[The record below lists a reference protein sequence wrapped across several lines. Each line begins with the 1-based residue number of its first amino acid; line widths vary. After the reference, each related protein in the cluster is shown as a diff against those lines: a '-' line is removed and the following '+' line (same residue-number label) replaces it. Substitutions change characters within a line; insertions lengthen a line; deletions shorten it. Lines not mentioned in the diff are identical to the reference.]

1 MSNQTSDNNKRI
13 AKNTLLLY
21 VRMLFTMAVS
31 LFTSRVILN
40 TLGVEDYG
48 INNVVGGIV
57 TMFSVLSGSL
67 SSSIS
72 RFITFELGKGNI
84 ERLKTIFSTGVN
96 IQLGMSVL
104 IIIIAE
110 AVGIWF
116 LNAKMNIP
124 ADRMVAANWV
134 FQCAIL
140 TFVLNLLSVPYNAA
154 IIAHEKMSA
163 FAYISV
169 VEVTLKLIIVYMLT
183 ISPFDRLKT
192 YAVLLLCVGAVIR
205 FIYGYYCKRHFEE
218 CTYHLVFDKPVL
230 KEMTGFAG
238 WNFLGNGS
246 YMLNTQGVNI
256 LMNLYFGVAVN
267 AARGIATQVDAAL
280 KQFVNNFTT
289 AVNPQITKSYAQGD
303 LDYMHKLVCRSA
315 KFSAFL
321 MLFFAIPILLETQSI
336 LTIWLKTVP
345 EYAAIF
351 LQLIIISSF
360 VDTVLANSLVTS
372 MFATGNIKRYQIIVT
387 TIGCL
392 GFPFSWIAFQL
403 GFQPEIAYVLYFII
417 YTVLLGVRLYLLKDM
432 VKLPVM
438 MYVREVLYRVL
449 PVMIICFIIPM
460 IIRYSMQEGW
470 MRLILLCLV
479 STIVTA
485 VVEYSIGL
493 TKNERKFIVDKINNK
508 IINNNIKDKYL
519 KMKELLTKFVGWVK
533 TDNFYQ
539 YPCAFCLCYNKQVIN
554 NKQEAWR

>member
-1 MSNQTSDNNKRI
+1 MSNQTLDNNKRI

-169 VEVTLKLIIVYMLT
+169 VEVSLKLIIVYMLM
-183 ISPFDRLKT
+183 ISPFDRLET
-192 YAVLLLCVGAVIR
+192 YAVLLLLVGAVIR
-205 FIYGYYCKRHFEE
+205 FIYGCYCKRHFEE
-218 CTYHLVFDKPVL
+218 CTYHFVFDKPVL

-238 WNFLGNGS
+238 WNFLGNGA

-267 AARGIATQVDAAL
+267 AARGVATQVDAAL

-321 MLFFAIPILLETQSI
+321 MMFFTVPIILETNTI

-345 EYAAIF
+345 DYAVIF
-351 LQLIIISSF
+351 LQWIIISSF
-360 VDTVLANSLVTS
+360 MDTVLANSLVTS
-372 MFATGNIKRYQIIVT
+372 MFATGKIKRYQIIVT
-387 TIGCL
+387 TVGCL
-392 GFPFSWIAFQL
+392 VFPLSWIAFKL
-403 GFQPEIAYVLYFII
+403 GFEPQVGYILYFII
-417 YTVLLGVRLYLLKDM
+417 YTILLFVRLYLLKDM

-438 MYVREVLYRVL
+438 MYIREVLYKLV
-449 PVMIICFIIPM
+449 PVIVVGFAIPGILILTM
-460 IIRYSMQEGW
+460 DAGW
-470 MRLILLCLV
+470 LRLILVCLLSV
-479 STIVTA
+479 LVTA
-485 VVEYSIGL
+485 ASEYFIGL
-493 TKNERKFIVDKINNK
+493 SNKEKDFVAEKIKLVIGK
-508 IINNNIKDKYL
+508 IKK
-519 KMKELLTKFVGWVK
+519 
-533 TDNFYQ
+533 
-539 YPCAFCLCYNKQVIN
+539 
-554 NKQEAWR
+554 

>member
-116 LNAKMNIP
+116 LNSKMNIP
-124 ADRMVAANWV
+124 TDRMVAANWV

-169 VEVTLKLIIVYMLT
+169 VEVSLKLIIVYMLM
-183 ISPFDRLKT
+183 ISPFDRLET
-192 YAVLLLCVGAVIR
+192 YAVLLLLVGAVIR

-218 CTYHLVFDKPVL
+218 CTYHFVFDTPVL

-238 WNFLGNGS
+238 WNFLGNGA

-321 MLFFAIPILLETQSI
+321 MMFFAVPIILETNTI

-345 EYAAIF
+345 DYAVIF
-351 LQLIIISSF
+351 LQWIIISSF
-360 VDTVLANSLVTS
+360 MDTVLANSLVTS
-372 MFATGNIKRYQIIVT
+372 MFATGKIKRYQIIVT
-387 TIGCL
+387 TVGCL
-392 GFPFSWIAFQL
+392 VFPLSWIAFKL
-403 GFQPEIAYVLYFII
+403 GFEPQVGYILYFII
-417 YTVLLGVRLYLLKDM
+417 YTILLFVRLYLLKDM

-438 MYVREVLYRVL
+438 MYIREVLYKL
-449 PVMIICFIIPM
+449 APIIVVGFSIPGILILTM
-460 IIRYSMQEGW
+460 DAGW
-470 MRLILLCLV
+470 LRLILVCLLSV
-479 STIVTA
+479 LVTA
-485 VVEYSIGL
+485 ASEYFIGL
-493 TKNERKFIVDKINNK
+493 SNKEKNFVAEKIKLVIGK
-508 IINNNIKDKYL
+508 IKK
-519 KMKELLTKFVGWVK
+519 
-533 TDNFYQ
+533 
-539 YPCAFCLCYNKQVIN
+539 
-554 NKQEAWR
+554 

>member
-48 INNVVGGIV
+48 IYNVVGGIV

-169 VEVTLKLIIVYMLT
+169 VEVSLKLIIVYMLM
-183 ISPFDRLKT
+183 ISPFDRLET
-192 YAVLLLCVGAVIR
+192 YAVLLLLVGAVIR

-218 CTYHLVFDKPVL
+218 CTYHFVFDKPVL

-238 WNFLGNGS
+238 WNFLGNGA

-321 MLFFAIPILLETQSI
+321 MMFFAVPIILETNTI

-345 EYAAIF
+345 DYAVIF
-351 LQLIIISSF
+351 LQWIIISSF
-360 VDTVLANSLVTS
+360 MDTVLANSLVTS
-372 MFATGNIKRYQIIVT
+372 MFATGKIKRYQIIVT
-387 TIGCL
+387 TVGCL
-392 GFPFSWIAFQL
+392 VFPLSWIAFKL
-403 GFQPEIAYVLYFII
+403 GFEPQVGYILYFFI
-417 YTVLLGVRLYLLKDM
+417 YTILLFVRLYLLKDM

-438 MYVREVLYRVL
+438 MYIREVLYKL
-449 PVMIICFIIPM
+449 APVIVVGFAIPGILILTM
-460 IIRYSMQEGW
+460 DAGW
-470 MRLILLCLV
+470 LRLILVCLLSV
-479 STIVTA
+479 LVTA
-485 VVEYSIGL
+485 ASEYFIGL
-493 TKNERKFIVDKINNK
+493 SNKEKDFVAEKIKLVIGK
-508 IINNNIKDKYL
+508 IKK
-519 KMKELLTKFVGWVK
+519 
-533 TDNFYQ
+533 
-539 YPCAFCLCYNKQVIN
+539 
-554 NKQEAWR
+554 

>member
-116 LNAKMNIP
+116 LNTKMNIP
-124 ADRMVAANWV
+124 TDRMVAANWV

-218 CTYHLVFDKPVL
+218 CTYHFVFDKPVL

-238 WNFLGNGS
+238 WNFLGNGA

-303 LDYMHKLVCRSA
+303 LAYMHKLVCRSA

-321 MLFFAIPILLETQSI
+321 MMFFAVPIILETNTI

-345 EYAAIF
+345 DYAVIF
-351 LQLIIISSF
+351 LQWIIISSF
-360 VDTVLANSLVTS
+360 MDTVLANSLVTS
-372 MFATGNIKRYQIIVT
+372 MFATGKIKRYQIIVT
-387 TIGCL
+387 TVGCL
-392 GFPFSWIAFQL
+392 VFPLSWIAFKL
-403 GFQPEIAYVLYFII
+403 GFEPQVGYILYFII
-417 YTVLLGVRLYLLKDM
+417 YTILLFVRLYLLKDM

-438 MYVREVLYRVL
+438 MYIREVLYKL
-449 PVMIICFIIPM
+449 APIIVVGFSIPGILILTM
-460 IIRYSMQEGW
+460 DAGW
-470 MRLILLCLV
+470 LRLILVCLLSV
-479 STIVTA
+479 LVTA
-485 VVEYSIGL
+485 ASEYFIGL
-493 TKNERKFIVDKINNK
+493 SNKEKNFVAEKIKLVIGK
-508 IINNNIKDKYL
+508 IKK
-519 KMKELLTKFVGWVK
+519 
-533 TDNFYQ
+533 
-539 YPCAFCLCYNKQVIN
+539 
-554 NKQEAWR
+554 

>member
-1 MSNQTSDNNKRI
+1 MSIQTSENNKRI

-67 SSSIS
+67 SASIS
-72 RFITFELGKGNI
+72 RFITFELGKRNI

-192 YAVLLLCVGAVIR
+192 YAVLLLLVGAIIR
-205 FIYGYYCKRHFEE
+205 FVYGYYCKRHFEE
-218 CTYHLVFDKPVL
+218 CTYHFILDKPVL

-238 WNFLGNGS
+238 WNFLGNGA

-267 AARGIATQVDAAL
+267 AARGVATQVDAAL

-321 MLFFAIPILLETQSI
+321 MMFFAVPIILETNTI

-345 EYAAIF
+345 DYAVIF
-351 LQLIIISSF
+351 LQWIIISSF
-360 VDTVLANSLVTS
+360 MDTVLANSLVTS
-372 MFATGNIKRYQIIVT
+372 MFATGKIKRYQIIVT
-387 TIGCL
+387 TVGCL
-392 GFPFSWIAFQL
+392 VFPLSWIAFKL
-403 GFQPEIAYVLYFII
+403 GFEPQVGYILYFII
-417 YTVLLGVRLYLLKDM
+417 YTILLFVRLYLLKDM

-438 MYVREVLYRVL
+438 MYVREVLYKL
-449 PVMIICFIIPM
+449 APVIVVGFAIPGILILTM
-460 IIRYSMQEGW
+460 DAGW
-470 MRLILLCLV
+470 LRLILVCLL
-479 STIVTA
+479 SFLVTA
-485 VVEYSIGL
+485 ASEYFIGL
-493 TKNERKFIVDKINNK
+493 SNKEKDFVTEKIKLVIGK
-508 IINNNIKDKYL
+508 IKK
-519 KMKELLTKFVGWVK
+519 
-533 TDNFYQ
+533 
-539 YPCAFCLCYNKQVIN
+539 
-554 NKQEAWR
+554 

>member
-116 LNAKMNIP
+116 LNTKMNIP
-124 ADRMVAANWV
+124 TDRMVAANWV

-169 VEVTLKLIIVYMLT
+169 VEVSLKLIIVYMLM
-183 ISPFDRLKT
+183 ISPFDRLET
-192 YAVLLLCVGAVIR
+192 YAVLLLLVGAVIR

-218 CTYHLVFDKPVL
+218 CTYHFVFDKPVL

-238 WNFLGNGS
+238 WNFLGNGA

-321 MLFFAIPILLETQSI
+321 MMFFAVPIILETNTI

-345 EYAAIF
+345 DYAVIF
-351 LQLIIISSF
+351 LQWIIISSF
-360 VDTVLANSLVTS
+360 MDTVLANSLVTS
-372 MFATGNIKRYQIIVT
+372 MFATGKIKRYQIIVT
-387 TIGCL
+387 TVGCL
-392 GFPFSWIAFQL
+392 VFPLSWIAFKL
-403 GFQPEIAYVLYFII
+403 GFEPQVGYILYFII
-417 YTVLLGVRLYLLKDM
+417 YTILLFVRLYLLKDM

-438 MYVREVLYRVL
+438 MYIREVLYKL
-449 PVMIICFIIPM
+449 APVIVVGFAIPGILILTM
-460 IIRYSMQEGW
+460 DAGW
-470 MRLILLCLV
+470 LRLILVCLLSV
-479 STIVTA
+479 LVTA
-485 VVEYSIGL
+485 PSEYFIGL
-493 TKNERKFIVDKINNK
+493 SNKEKDFVAEKIKLVIGK
-508 IINNNIKDKYL
+508 IKK
-519 KMKELLTKFVGWVK
+519 
-533 TDNFYQ
+533 
-539 YPCAFCLCYNKQVIN
+539 
-554 NKQEAWR
+554 

>member
-116 LNAKMNIP
+116 LNTKMNIP
-124 ADRMVAANWV
+124 TDRMVAANWV

-169 VEVTLKLIIVYMLT
+169 VEVSLKLIIVYMLM
-183 ISPFDRLKT
+183 ISPFDRLET
-192 YAVLLLCVGAVIR
+192 YAVLLLLVGAVIR

-218 CTYHLVFDKPVL
+218 CTYHFVFDKPVL

-238 WNFLGNGS
+238 WNFLGNGA

-303 LDYMHKLVCRSA
+303 LAYMHKLVCRSA

-360 VDTVLANSLVTS
+360 VDTALANSLVTS

-392 GFPFSWIAFQL
+392 VFPFSWIAFQL

-417 YTVLLGVRLYLLKDM
+417 YTVLLGVRPYLLKDM

-460 IIRYSMQEGW
+460 MIRYSMQEGW

-493 TKNERKFIVDKINNK
+493 TKNERKFIVGKINNK
-508 IINNNIKDKYL
+508 NIKDKYL
-519 KMKELLTKFVGWVK
+519 KMKELLTKMGGVK

-539 YPCAFCLCYNKQVIN
+539 YPCAFCLCYNKQVMN

>member
-169 VEVTLKLIIVYMLT
+169 VEVSLKLIIVYMLM
-183 ISPFDRLKT
+183 ISPFDRLET
-192 YAVLLLCVGAVIR
+192 YAVLLLLVGAVIR

-218 CTYHLVFDKPVL
+218 CTYHFVFDKPVL

-238 WNFLGNGS
+238 WNFLGNGA

-267 AARGIATQVDAAL
+267 AARGVATQVDAAL

-321 MLFFAIPILLETQSI
+321 MMFFTVPIILETNTI

-345 EYAAIF
+345 DYAVIF
-351 LQLIIISSF
+351 LQWIIISSF
-360 VDTVLANSLVTS
+360 MDTVLANSLVTS
-372 MFATGNIKRYQIIVT
+372 MFATGKIKRYQIIVT
-387 TIGCL
+387 TVGCL
-392 GFPFSWIAFQL
+392 VFPLSWIAFKL
-403 GFQPEIAYVLYFII
+403 GFEPQVGYILYFII
-417 YTVLLGVRLYLLKDM
+417 YTILLFVRLYLLKDM

-438 MYVREVLYRVL
+438 MYIREVLYKLV
-449 PVMIICFIIPM
+449 PVIVVGFAIPGILILTM
-460 IIRYSMQEGW
+460 DAGW
-470 MRLILLCLV
+470 LRLILVCLLSV
-479 STIVTA
+479 LVTA
-485 VVEYSIGL
+485 ASEYFIGL
-493 TKNERKFIVDKINNK
+493 SNKEKNFVAEKIKLVIGK
-508 IINNNIKDKYL
+508 IKK
-519 KMKELLTKFVGWVK
+519 
-533 TDNFYQ
+533 
-539 YPCAFCLCYNKQVIN
+539 
-554 NKQEAWR
+554 

>member
-1 MSNQTSDNNKRI
+1 MSNQSSDNNTRI

-67 SSSIS
+67 SASIS
-72 RFITFELGKGNI
+72 RFITFELGKGNLQ
-84 ERLKTIFSTGVN
+84 RLKTVFSTGVN
-96 IQLGMSVL
+96 IQLGMSLLVVIL
-104 IIIIAE
+104 AE

-116 LNAKMNIP
+116 LNTKMNIP
-124 ADRMVAANWV
+124 VERLNAANWV

-192 YAVLLLCVGAVIR
+192 YAVLLLLVGAIIR

-218 CTYHLVFDKPVL
+218 CTYHFILDKPVL

-238 WNFLGNGS
+238 WNFLGNGA

-267 AARGIATQVDAAL
+267 AARGVATQVDAAL

-321 MLFFAIPILLETQSI
+321 MMFFAVPIILETNTI

-345 EYAAIF
+345 DYAVIF
-351 LQLIIISSF
+351 LQWIIISSF
-360 VDTVLANSLVTS
+360 MDTVLANSLVTS
-372 MFATGNIKRYQIIVT
+372 MFATGKIKRYQIIVT

-392 GFPFSWIAFQL
+392 VFPLSWIAFKL
-403 GFQPEIAYVLYFII
+403 GFEPQVGYILYFII
-417 YTVLLGVRLYLLKDM
+417 YTILLFVRLYLLEDM
-432 VKLPVM
+432 VKFPVM
-438 MYVREVLYRVL
+438 MYIREVLYKL
-449 PVMIICFIIPM
+449 APVIVVGFAIPGILILTM
-460 IIRYSMQEGW
+460 DAGW
-470 MRLILLCLV
+470 LRLILVCLLSV
-479 STIVTA
+479 LVTA
-485 VVEYSIGL
+485 ASEYFIGL
-493 TKNERKFIVDKINNK
+493 SNMEKDFVDEKIKLVIGK
-508 IINNNIKDKYL
+508 IKK
-519 KMKELLTKFVGWVK
+519 
-533 TDNFYQ
+533 
-539 YPCAFCLCYNKQVIN
+539 
-554 NKQEAWR
+554 

>member
-116 LNAKMNIP
+116 LNTKMNIP
-124 ADRMVAANWV
+124 TDRMVAANWV

-169 VEVTLKLIIVYMLT
+169 VEVSLKLIIVYMLM
-183 ISPFDRLKT
+183 ISPFDRLET
-192 YAVLLLCVGAVIR
+192 YAVLLLLVGAVIR

-218 CTYHLVFDKPVL
+218 CTYHFVFDKPVL

-238 WNFLGNGS
+238 WNFLGNGA

-321 MLFFAIPILLETQSI
+321 MMFFAVPIILETNTI

-345 EYAAIF
+345 DYAVIF
-351 LQLIIISSF
+351 LQWIIISSF
-360 VDTVLANSLVTS
+360 MDTVLANSLVTS
-372 MFATGNIKRYQIIVT
+372 MFATGKIKRYQIIVT
-387 TIGCL
+387 TVGCL
-392 GFPFSWIAFQL
+392 VFPLSWIAFKL
-403 GFQPEIAYVLYFII
+403 GFEPQVGYILYFII
-417 YTVLLGVRLYLLKDM
+417 YTILLFVRLYLLKDM

-438 MYVREVLYRVL
+438 MYIREVLYKL
-449 PVMIICFIIPM
+449 APIIVVGFAIPGILILTM
-460 IIRYSMQEGW
+460 DAGW
-470 MRLILLCLV
+470 LRLILVCLLSV
-479 STIVTA
+479 LVTA
-485 VVEYSIGL
+485 VSEYFIGL
-493 TKNERKFIVDKINNK
+493 SNKEKNFVAEKIKLVIGK
-508 IINNNIKDKYL
+508 IKSKW
-519 KMKELLTKFVGWVK
+519 E
-533 TDNFYQ
+533 
-539 YPCAFCLCYNKQVIN
+539 
-554 NKQEAWR
+554 

>member
-192 YAVLLLCVGAVIR
+192 YAVLLLWVGAVIR

-218 CTYHLVFDKPVL
+218 CTYHFVFDKPVL

-238 WNFLGNGS
+238 WNFLGNGA

-303 LDYMHKLVCRSA
+303 LAYMHKLVCRSA

-321 MLFFAIPILLETQSI
+321 MMFFAVPIILETNTI

-345 EYAAIF
+345 DYAVIF
-351 LQLIIISSF
+351 LQWIIISSF
-360 VDTVLANSLVTS
+360 MDTVLANSLVTS
-372 MFATGNIKRYQIIVT
+372 MFATGKIKRYQIIVT
-387 TIGCL
+387 TVGCL
-392 GFPFSWIAFQL
+392 VFPLSWIAFKL
-403 GFQPEIAYVLYFII
+403 GFEPQVGYILYFFI
-417 YTVLLGVRLYLLKDM
+417 YTILLFVRLYLLKDM

-438 MYVREVLYRVL
+438 MYIREVLYKL
-449 PVMIICFIIPM
+449 APVIVVGFAIPGILILTM
-460 IIRYSMQEGW
+460 DAGW
-470 MRLILLCLV
+470 LRLILVCLLSV
-479 STIVTA
+479 LVTA
-485 VVEYSIGL
+485 ASEYFIGL
-493 TKNERKFIVDKINNK
+493 SNKEKDFVAEKIKLVIGK
-508 IINNNIKDKYL
+508 IKK
-519 KMKELLTKFVGWVK
+519 
-533 TDNFYQ
+533 
-539 YPCAFCLCYNKQVIN
+539 
-554 NKQEAWR
+554 

>member
-1 MSNQTSDNNKRI
+1 MSKTSSNNKRI

-67 SSSIS
+67 SASIS
-72 RFITFELGKGNI
+72 RFITFELGKGNLQ
-84 ERLKTIFSTGVN
+84 RLKTVFSTGVN
-96 IQLGMSVL
+96 IQLGMSLLVVIL
-104 IIIIAE
+104 AE

-116 LNAKMNIP
+116 LNTKMNIP
-124 ADRMVAANWV
+124 VERLNAANWV

-192 YAVLLLCVGAVIR
+192 YAVLLLLVGAIIR
-205 FIYGYYCKRHFEE
+205 FVYGYYCKRHFEE
-218 CTYHLVFDKPVL
+218 CTYHFILNKPVL

-238 WNFLGNGS
+238 WNFFGNGA

-267 AARGIATQVDAAL
+267 AARGVATQVDAAL

-315 KFSAFL
+315 KFSAYL
-321 MLFFAIPILLETQSI
+321 MMFFAVPIILETNTI

-345 EYAAIF
+345 DYAVIF
-351 LQLIIISSF
+351 LQWIIISSF
-360 VDTVLANSLVTS
+360 MDTVLANSLVTS
-372 MFATGNIKRYQIIVT
+372 MFATGKIKRYQIIVT

-392 GFPFSWIAFQL
+392 VFPLSWIAFKL
-403 GFQPEIAYVLYFII
+403 GFEPQVGYILYFII
-417 YTVLLGVRLYLLKDM
+417 YTILLFVRLYLLKDM
-432 VKLPVM
+432 VKIPVM
-438 MYVREVLYRVL
+438 MYIREVLYKL
-449 PVMIICFIIPM
+449 APVIVVGFAIPGILILTM
-460 IIRYSMQEGW
+460 DAGW
-470 MRLILLCLV
+470 LRLILVCLLSV
-479 STIVTA
+479 LVTA
-485 VVEYSIGL
+485 ASEYFIGL
-493 TKNERKFIVDKINNK
+493 SNKEKDFVTEKIKLVIGK
-508 IINNNIKDKYL
+508 IKK
-519 KMKELLTKFVGWVK
+519 
-533 TDNFYQ
+533 
-539 YPCAFCLCYNKQVIN
+539 
-554 NKQEAWR
+554 

>member
-1 MSNQTSDNNKRI
+1 MSNQTLDNNKRI

-169 VEVTLKLIIVYMLT
+169 VEVSLKLIIVYMLM
-183 ISPFDRLKT
+183 ISPFDRLET
-192 YAVLLLCVGAVIR
+192 YAVLLLLVGAVIR

-218 CTYHLVFDKPVL
+218 CTYHFGFDKPVL

-238 WNFLGNGS
+238 WNFLGNGA

-267 AARGIATQVDAAL
+267 AARGVATQVDAAL

-321 MLFFAIPILLETQSI
+321 MMFFTVPIILETNTI

-345 EYAAIF
+345 DYAVIF
-351 LQLIIISSF
+351 LQWIIISSF
-360 VDTVLANSLVTS
+360 MDTVLANSLVTS
-372 MFATGNIKRYQIIVT
+372 MFATGKIKRYQIIVT
-387 TIGCL
+387 TVGCL
-392 GFPFSWIAFQL
+392 VFPLSWIAFKL
-403 GFQPEIAYVLYFII
+403 GFEPQVGYILYFII
-417 YTVLLGVRLYLLKDM
+417 YTILLFVRLYLLKDM

-438 MYVREVLYRVL
+438 MYIREVLYKLV
-449 PVMIICFIIPM
+449 PVIVVGFAIPGILILTM
-460 IIRYSMQEGW
+460 DAGW
-470 MRLILLCLV
+470 LRLILVCLLSV
-479 STIVTA
+479 LVTA
-485 VVEYSIGL
+485 ASEYFIGL
-493 TKNERKFIVDKINNK
+493 SNKEKDFVAEKIKLVIGK
-508 IINNNIKDKYL
+508 IKK
-519 KMKELLTKFVGWVK
+519 
-533 TDNFYQ
+533 
-539 YPCAFCLCYNKQVIN
+539 
-554 NKQEAWR
+554 

>member
-169 VEVTLKLIIVYMLT
+169 VEVSLKLIIVYMLM
-183 ISPFDRLKT
+183 ISPFDRLET
-192 YAVLLLCVGAVIR
+192 YAVLLLLVGAVIR

-218 CTYHLVFDKPVL
+218 CTYHFVFDKPVL

-238 WNFLGNGS
+238 WNFLGNGA
-246 YMLNTQGVNI
+246 YMLNSQGVNI

-267 AARGIATQVDAAL
+267 AARGVATQVDAAL

-321 MLFFAIPILLETQSI
+321 MMFFTVPIILETNTI

-345 EYAAIF
+345 DYAVIF
-351 LQLIIISSF
+351 LQWIIISSF
-360 VDTVLANSLVTS
+360 MDTVLANSLVTS
-372 MFATGNIKRYQIIVT
+372 MFATGKIKRYQIIVT
-387 TIGCL
+387 TVGCL
-392 GFPFSWIAFQL
+392 VFPLSWIAFKL
-403 GFQPEIAYVLYFII
+403 GFEPQVGYILYFII
-417 YTVLLGVRLYLLKDM
+417 YTILLFVRLYLLKDM

-438 MYVREVLYRVL
+438 MYIREVLYKLV
-449 PVMIICFIIPM
+449 PVIVVGFAIPGILILTM
-460 IIRYSMQEGW
+460 DAGW
-470 MRLILLCLV
+470 LRLILVCLLSV
-479 STIVTA
+479 LVTA
-485 VVEYSIGL
+485 ASEYFIGL
-493 TKNERKFIVDKINNK
+493 SNKEKDFVAEKIKLVIGK
-508 IINNNIKDKYL
+508 IKK
-519 KMKELLTKFVGWVK
+519 
-533 TDNFYQ
+533 
-539 YPCAFCLCYNKQVIN
+539 
-554 NKQEAWR
+554 

>member
-1 MSNQTSDNNKRI
+1 MSSQTTDNNKRI

-67 SSSIS
+67 SASIS
-72 RFITFELGKGNI
+72 RFITFELGKGNLQ
-84 ERLKTIFSTGVN
+84 RLKTVFSTGVN
-96 IQLGMSVL
+96 IQLGMSLLVVIL
-104 IIIIAE
+104 AE

-116 LNAKMNIP
+116 LNTKMNIP
-124 ADRMVAANWV
+124 VERLNAANWV

-192 YAVLLLCVGAVIR
+192 YAVLLLLVGAIVR
-205 FIYGYYCKRHFEE
+205 FVYGYYCKRHFEE
-218 CTYHLVFDKPVL
+218 FTYHFILDKPVL

-238 WNFLGNGS
+238 WNFLGNGA

-267 AARGIATQVDAAL
+267 AARGVATQVDAAL

-321 MLFFAIPILLETQSI
+321 MMFFAVPIILETNTI

-345 EYAAIF
+345 DYAVIF
-351 LQLIIISSF
+351 LQWIIISSF
-360 VDTVLANSLVTS
+360 MDTVLANSLVTS
-372 MFATGNIKRYQIIVT
+372 MFATGKIKRYQIIVT
-387 TIGCL
+387 IVGCL
-392 GFPFSWIAFQL
+392 VFPLSWIAFKL
-403 GFQPEIAYVLYFII
+403 GFEPQVGYILYFII
-417 YTVLLGVRLYLLKDM
+417 YTILLFVRLYLLKDM

-438 MYVREVLYRVL
+438 MYIREVLYKL
-449 PVMIICFIIPM
+449 APVIVVGFAIPGILILTM
-460 IIRYSMQEGW
+460 DAGW
-470 MRLILLCLV
+470 LRLILVCLLSV
-479 STIVTA
+479 LVTA
-485 VVEYSIGL
+485 ASEYFIGL
-493 TKNERKFIVDKINNK
+493 SNKEKDFVAEKIKLVIGK
-508 IINNNIKDKYL
+508 IKK
-519 KMKELLTKFVGWVK
+519 
-533 TDNFYQ
+533 
-539 YPCAFCLCYNKQVIN
+539 
-554 NKQEAWR
+554 

>member
-1 MSNQTSDNNKRI
+1 MSNTSSNNNTRI

-21 VRMLFTMAVS
+21 VRMLFTMTVS

-48 INNVVGGIV
+48 IYNVVGGIV

-67 SSSIS
+67 SASIS
-72 RFITFELGKGNI
+72 RFITFELGKGNF

-96 IQLGMSVL
+96 IQIGMSVL
-104 IIIIAE
+104 IIAIAE
-110 AVGIWF
+110 VVGIWF
-116 LNAKMNIP
+116 LNTKMNIP
-124 ADRMVAANWV
+124 PERMLAANWV
-134 FQCAIL
+134 FQCAIF

-169 VEVTLKLIIVYMLT
+169 IEVTLKLIIVYMLL
-183 ISPFDRLKT
+183 ISPFDRLET
-192 YAVLLLCVGAVIR
+192 YAVLLLLVGATIR

-218 CTYHLVFDKPVL
+218 CTYHFVIDKPIL

-238 WNFLGNGS
+238 WNFLGNGA

-267 AARGIATQVDAAL
+267 AARGIATQVDATL

-303 LDYMHKLVCRSA
+303 FDYMHKLVCRSA

-321 MLFFAIPILLETQSI
+321 MMFFAIPIILETQSI

-345 EYAAIF
+345 EYAAVF

-372 MFATGNIKRYQIIVT
+372 MFATGDIKRYQVIVT
-387 TIGCL
+387 TVGCL
-392 GFPFSWIAFQL
+392 VFPFSWIAFKL
-403 GFQPEIAYVLYFII
+403 GYPPEISYILYFII
-417 YTVLLGVRLYLLKDM
+417 YTILLGVRLYLLKDM
-432 VKLPVM
+432 VKLPFM
-438 MYVREVLYRVL
+438 MFVRDVLYRVIS
-449 PVMIICFIIPM
+449 VMGISFMIPM
-460 IIRYSMQEGW
+460 VIRFSMQEGW
-470 MRLILLCLV
+470 KRLVLLCLV

-485 VVEYSIGL
+485 IVEFRIGL
-493 TKNERKFIVDKINNK
+493 TKDERAFI
-508 IINNNIKDKYL
+508 
-519 KMKELLTKFVGWVK
+519 
-533 TDNFYQ
+533 
-539 YPCAFCLCYNKQVIN
+539 YNKVKEIA
-554 NKQEAWR
+554 KK

>member
-67 SSSIS
+67 SASIS
-72 RFITFELGKGNI
+72 RFITFELGKGNLQ
-84 ERLKTIFSTGVN
+84 RLKTVFSTGVN
-96 IQLGMSVL
+96 IQLGMSLLVVIL
-104 IIIIAE
+104 AE

-116 LNAKMNIP
+116 LNTKMNIP
-124 ADRMVAANWV
+124 VERLNAANWV

-169 VEVTLKLIIVYMLT
+169 LEVTLKLIIVYMLT
-183 ISPFDRLKT
+183 VSPFDRLKT
-192 YAVLLLCVGAVIR
+192 YAALLLCVGVVIR

-218 CTYHLVFDKPVL
+218 CTYHFVFDKPIL

-238 WNFLGNGS
+238 WNFLGNGA

-267 AARGIATQVDAAL
+267 AARGVATQVDAAL

-321 MLFFAIPILLETQSI
+321 MMFFAVPIILETNTI

-345 EYAAIF
+345 DYAVIF
-351 LQLIIISSF
+351 LQWIIISSF
-360 VDTVLANSLVTS
+360 MDTVLANSLVTS
-372 MFATGNIKRYQIIVT
+372 MFATGKIKRYQIIVT
-387 TIGCL
+387 TVGCL
-392 GFPFSWIAFQL
+392 VFPLSWIAFKL
-403 GFQPEIAYVLYFII
+403 GFEPQVGYILYFII
-417 YTVLLGVRLYLLKDM
+417 YTILLFVRLYLLKDM

-438 MYVREVLYRVL
+438 MYIREVLYKL
-449 PVMIICFIIPM
+449 APVIVVGFAIPGILILTM
-460 IIRYSMQEGW
+460 DAGW
-470 MRLILLCLV
+470 LRLILVCLLSV
-479 STIVTA
+479 LVTA
-485 VVEYSIGL
+485 ASEYFIGL
-493 TKNERKFIVDKINNK
+493 SNKEKDFVAEKIKLVIGK
-508 IINNNIKDKYL
+508 IKK
-519 KMKELLTKFVGWVK
+519 
-533 TDNFYQ
+533 
-539 YPCAFCLCYNKQVIN
+539 
-554 NKQEAWR
+554 

>member
-1 MSNQTSDNNKRI
+1 MSSQTSDNNKRI

-116 LNAKMNIP
+116 LNTKMNIP
-124 ADRMVAANWV
+124 TDRMVAANWV

-169 VEVTLKLIIVYMLT
+169 VEVSLKLIIVYMLM
-183 ISPFDRLKT
+183 ISPFDRLET
-192 YAVLLLCVGAVIR
+192 YAVLLLLVGAVIR

-218 CTYHLVFDKPVL
+218 CTYHFVFDKPVL

-238 WNFLGNGS
+238 WNFLGNGA

-267 AARGIATQVDAAL
+267 AARGVATQVDAAL

-321 MLFFAIPILLETQSI
+321 MMFFAVPIILETNTI

-345 EYAAIF
+345 DYAVIF
-351 LQLIIISSF
+351 LQWIIISSF
-360 VDTVLANSLVTS
+360 MDTVLANSLVTS
-372 MFATGNIKRYQIIVT
+372 MFATGKIKRYQIIVT
-387 TIGCL
+387 TVGCL
-392 GFPFSWIAFQL
+392 VFPLSWIAFKL
-403 GFQPEIAYVLYFII
+403 GFEPQVGYIVYFII
-417 YTVLLGVRLYLLKDM
+417 YTILLFVRLYLLKDM

-438 MYVREVLYRVL
+438 MYIREVLYKL
-449 PVMIICFIIPM
+449 APVIVVGFTIPGILILTM
-460 IIRYSMQEGW
+460 DAGW
-470 MRLILLCLV
+470 LRLILVCLLSV
-479 STIVTA
+479 LVTA
-485 VVEYSIGL
+485 ASEYFIGL
-493 TKNERKFIVDKINNK
+493 SNKEKDFVAEKIKLVIGK
-508 IINNNIKDKYL
+508 IKK
-519 KMKELLTKFVGWVK
+519 
-533 TDNFYQ
+533 
-539 YPCAFCLCYNKQVIN
+539 
-554 NKQEAWR
+554 

>member
-116 LNAKMNIP
+116 LNTKTNIP
-124 ADRMVAANWV
+124 TDRMVAANWV

-169 VEVTLKLIIVYMLT
+169 VEVSLKLIIVYMLM
-183 ISPFDRLKT
+183 ISPFDRLET
-192 YAVLLLCVGAVIR
+192 YAVLLLLVGAVIR

-218 CTYHLVFDKPVL
+218 CTYHFVFDKPVL

-238 WNFLGNGS
+238 WNFLGNGA

-321 MLFFAIPILLETQSI
+321 MMFFAVPIILETNTI

-345 EYAAIF
+345 DYAVIF
-351 LQLIIISSF
+351 LQWIIISSF
-360 VDTVLANSLVTS
+360 MDTVLANSLVTS
-372 MFATGNIKRYQIIVT
+372 MFATGKIKRYQIIVT
-387 TIGCL
+387 TVGCL
-392 GFPFSWIAFQL
+392 VFPLSWIAFKL
-403 GFQPEIAYVLYFII
+403 GFEPQVGYILYFII
-417 YTVLLGVRLYLLKDM
+417 YTILLFVRLYLLKDM

-438 MYVREVLYRVL
+438 MYIREVLYKL
-449 PVMIICFIIPM
+449 APIIVVGFSIPGILILTM
-460 IIRYSMQEGW
+460 DAGW
-470 MRLILLCLV
+470 LRLILVCLLSV
-479 STIVTA
+479 LVTA
-485 VVEYSIGL
+485 ASEYFIGL
-493 TKNERKFIVDKINNK
+493 SNKEKNFVAEKIKLVIGK
-508 IINNNIKDKYL
+508 IKK
-519 KMKELLTKFVGWVK
+519 
-533 TDNFYQ
+533 
-539 YPCAFCLCYNKQVIN
+539 
-554 NKQEAWR
+554 

>member
-116 LNAKMNIP
+116 LNTKMNIP
-124 ADRMVAANWV
+124 TDRMVAANWV

-169 VEVTLKLIIVYMLT
+169 VEVSLKLIIVYMLM
-183 ISPFDRLKT
+183 ISPFDRLET
-192 YAVLLLCVGAVIR
+192 YAVLLLLVGAVIR

-218 CTYHLVFDKPVL
+218 CTYHFVFDKPVL

-238 WNFLGNGS
+238 WNFLGNGA

-321 MLFFAIPILLETQSI
+321 MMFFAVPIILETNTI

-345 EYAAIF
+345 DYAVIF
-351 LQLIIISSF
+351 LQWIIISSF
-360 VDTVLANSLVTS
+360 MDTVLANSLVTS
-372 MFATGNIKRYQIIVT
+372 MFATGKIKRYQIIVT
-387 TIGCL
+387 TVGCL
-392 GFPFSWIAFQL
+392 VFPLSWIAFKL
-403 GFQPEIAYVLYFII
+403 GFEPQVGYILYFII
-417 YTVLLGVRLYLLKDM
+417 YTILLFVRLYLLKDM

-438 MYVREVLYRVL
+438 MYIREVLYKL
-449 PVMIICFIIPM
+449 APIIVVGFSIPGILILTM
-460 IIRYSMQEGW
+460 DAGW
-470 MRLILLCLV
+470 LRLILVCLLSV
-479 STIVTA
+479 LVTA
-485 VVEYSIGL
+485 ASEYFIGL
-493 TKNERKFIVDKINNK
+493 SNKEKNFVAEKIKLVIGK
-508 IINNNIKDKYL
+508 IKK
-519 KMKELLTKFVGWVK
+519 
-533 TDNFYQ
+533 
-539 YPCAFCLCYNKQVIN
+539 
-554 NKQEAWR
+554 

>member
-192 YAVLLLCVGAVIR
+192 YAVLLLWVGAVIR

-218 CTYHLVFDKPVL
+218 CTYHFVFDKPVL

-238 WNFLGNGS
+238 WNFLGNGA

-321 MLFFAIPILLETQSI
+321 MMFFAVPIILETNTI

-345 EYAAIF
+345 DYAVIF
-351 LQLIIISSF
+351 LQWIIISSF
-360 VDTVLANSLVTS
+360 MDTVLANSLVTS
-372 MFATGNIKRYQIIVT
+372 MFATGKIKRYQIIVT
-387 TIGCL
+387 TVGCL
-392 GFPFSWIAFQL
+392 VFPLSWIAFKL
-403 GFQPEIAYVLYFII
+403 GFEPQVGYILYFFI
-417 YTVLLGVRLYLLKDM
+417 YTILLFVRLYLLKDM

-438 MYVREVLYRVL
+438 MYIREVLYKL
-449 PVMIICFIIPM
+449 APVIVVGFAIPGILILTM
-460 IIRYSMQEGW
+460 DASW
-470 MRLILLCLV
+470 LRLILVCLLSV
-479 STIVTA
+479 LVTA
-485 VVEYSIGL
+485 ASEYFIGL
-493 TKNERKFIVDKINNK
+493 SNKEKDFVAEKIKLVIGK
-508 IINNNIKDKYL
+508 IKK
-519 KMKELLTKFVGWVK
+519 
-533 TDNFYQ
+533 
-539 YPCAFCLCYNKQVIN
+539 
-554 NKQEAWR
+554 

>member
-1 MSNQTSDNNKRI
+1 MSSQTTDNNKRI

-192 YAVLLLCVGAVIR
+192 YAVLLLWVGAVIR

-218 CTYHLVFDKPVL
+218 CTYHFVFDKPVL

-238 WNFLGNGS
+238 WNFLGNGA

-321 MLFFAIPILLETQSI
+321 MMFFAVPIILETNTI

-345 EYAAIF
+345 DYAVIF
-351 LQLIIISSF
+351 LQWIIISSF
-360 VDTVLANSLVTS
+360 MDTVLANSLVTS
-372 MFATGNIKRYQIIVT
+372 MFATGKIKRYQIIVT
-387 TIGCL
+387 TVGCL
-392 GFPFSWIAFQL
+392 VFPLSWIAFKL
-403 GFQPEIAYVLYFII
+403 GFEPQVGYILYFFI
-417 YTVLLGVRLYLLKDM
+417 YTILLFVRLYLLKDM

-438 MYVREVLYRVL
+438 MYIREVLYKL
-449 PVMIICFIIPM
+449 APVIVVGFAIPGILILTM
-460 IIRYSMQEGW
+460 DASW
-470 MRLILLCLV
+470 LRLILVCLLSV
-479 STIVTA
+479 LVTA
-485 VVEYSIGL
+485 ASEYFIGL
-493 TKNERKFIVDKINNK
+493 SNKEKDFVAEKIKLVIGK
-508 IINNNIKDKYL
+508 IKK
-519 KMKELLTKFVGWVK
+519 
-533 TDNFYQ
+533 
-539 YPCAFCLCYNKQVIN
+539 
-554 NKQEAWR
+554 

>member
-1 MSNQTSDNNKRI
+1 MSKTSSNNNTRI
-13 AKNTLLLY
+13 AKNSLLLY

-48 INNVVGGIV
+48 IYNVVGGIV

-67 SSSIS
+67 SASIS
-72 RFITFELGKGNI
+72 RFITFELGKGNF

-96 IQLGMSVL
+96 IQIGMSVL
-104 IIIIAE
+104 IIAISE
-110 AVGIWF
+110 VVGIWF
-116 LNAKMNIP
+116 LNTKMNIP
-124 ADRMVAANWV
+124 PERMLAANWV
-134 FQCAIL
+134 FQCAIF

-169 VEVTLKLIIVYMLT
+169 IEVTLKLIIVYMLL
-183 ISPFDRLKT
+183 ISPFDRLGT
-192 YAVLLLCVGAVIR
+192 YAVLLLLVGAVIR

-218 CTYHLVFDKPVL
+218 CTYHFVIDRPIL

-238 WNFLGNGS
+238 WNFFGNGA

-267 AARGIATQVDAAL
+267 AARGIATQVDVAL

-303 LDYMHKLVCRSA
+303 LGYMHKLVCRSA

-321 MLFFAIPILLETQSI
+321 MMFFAIPIILETQSI

-345 EYAAIF
+345 EYAAVF

-372 MFATGNIKRYQIIVT
+372 MFATGNIKRYQVIVT
-387 TIGCL
+387 IVGCL
-392 GFPFSWIAFQL
+392 VFPFSWIAFKL
-403 GFQPEIAYVLYFII
+403 GYPPKISYILYFII
-417 YTVLLGVRLYLLKDM
+417 YTILLGVRLYLLKDM
-432 VKLPVM
+432 VKLPAM
-438 MYVREVLYRVL
+438 MYVRDVLYRVL
-449 PVMIICFIIPM
+449 PIMGISFMIPM
-460 IIRYSMQEGW
+460 VIRFSMQEGW
-470 MRLILLCLV
+470 KRLVLLCLV

-485 VVEYSIGL
+485 IVEFRIGL
-493 TKNERKFIVDKINNK
+493 TKDERAFI
-508 IINNNIKDKYL
+508 
-519 KMKELLTKFVGWVK
+519 
-533 TDNFYQ
+533 
-539 YPCAFCLCYNKQVIN
+539 YNKVKEIT
-554 NKQEAWR
+554 KKIKK